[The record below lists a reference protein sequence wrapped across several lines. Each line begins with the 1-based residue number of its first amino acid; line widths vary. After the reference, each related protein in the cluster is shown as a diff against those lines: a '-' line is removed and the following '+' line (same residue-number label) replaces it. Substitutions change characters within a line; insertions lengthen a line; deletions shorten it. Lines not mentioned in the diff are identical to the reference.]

1 MTLPTNGVSMKLVDL
16 AAAAFFFLTVPG
28 LPVLLLVLVRLS

>member
-16 AAAAFFFLTVPG
+16 AAAVGFFLTVPG

>member
-16 AAAAFFFLTVPG
+16 AAVAFFFLTVPG
-28 LPVLLLVLVRLS
+28 LPVLVLVLVRLS

>member
-1 MTLPTNGVSMKLVDL
+1 MKLVGL

>member
-1 MTLPTNGVSMKLVDL
+1 MKLIDI
-16 AAAAFFFLTVPG
+16 ATAAFFFLTVPG